1 MLLLKN
7 FNSFNIYNIL
17 LIFIFSITVNKVILF
32 PTINLISYSILHFI
46 LIYLG
51 IYYYKKLLYLI
62 FFLYGL
68 GLDMFW
74 LNEIGPHLI
83 IFLFILVFFNLTK
96 RYLYNINSLTIYF
109 LILFFQIIMIYLEL
123 MISNLFFG
131 LKIEYFLFFQ
141 IIFLSILISYPIFF
155 IFSKIDRLN

>member
-1 MLLLKN
+1 MLLFKKL
-7 FNSFNIYNIL
+7 NSFNIYNIL
-17 LIFIFSITVNKVILF
+17 LIFIFSITVNKVIIF
-32 PTINLISYSILHFI
+32 PTINLISYCVLHFI

-83 IFLFILVFFNLTK
+83 VFLFILVFFNLIK
-96 RYLYNINSLTIYF
+96 KYLYNINSLKVFF
-109 LILFFQIIMIYLEL
+109 LILFFQLTMIYLE
-123 MISNLFFG
+123 IIIANLFFG
-131 LKIEYFLFFQ
+131 LKIDYLLIFQ

>member
-7 FNSFNIYNIL
+7 FNLFKIYNIL

-74 LNEIGPHLI
+74 LNEIGPHLF

>member
-7 FNSFNIYNIL
+7 FNSFNIYIIL